1 MEKKAP
7 ALSELRSVAQK
18 MRKSGLS
25 QIELRGNGFRVSMK
39 YAPVSPAV
47 LPGRVPEATPALPAL
62 TAPDAVCAPFPGIV
76 LLQHPISKIP
86 FTQPGD
92 KVGKDALLG
101 LLKVG
106 VIYLPLRSP
115 VQGVVESLCVK
126 DGDCVE
132 YGAAIF
138 RLRREELAA

>member
-76 LLQHPISKIP
+76 LLQHPLNKIP
-86 FTQPGD
+86 FTQPGE

-138 RLRREELAA
+138 RLRREEVAA

>member
-7 ALSELRSVAQK
+7 ALSELRDIARK

-25 QIELRGNGFRVSMK
+25 QIELSGNGFRISMK
-39 YAPVSPAV
+39 YASVSPAI
-47 LPGRVPEATPALPAL
+47 LPCRMPDETPALPVL

-76 LLQHPISKIP
+76 LLRHPLNKIP
-86 FTQPGD
+86 FTQPGE

-115 VQGVVESLCVK
+115 VQGVVESLFVE

-132 YGAAIF
+132 YGAEIF
-138 RLRREELAA
+138 TLRREELAA

>member
-7 ALSELRSVAQK
+7 ALSELRDIARK
-18 MRKSGLS
+18 MRTSGLS
-25 QIELRGNGFRVSMK
+25 QIELSGNGFRISMK
-39 YAPVSPAV
+39 YAPVSPAI
-47 LPGRVPEATPALPAL
+47 LPCRMPDETVL

-76 LLQHPISKIP
+76 LLRHPLNKIP
-86 FTQPGD
+86 FTQPGE

-115 VQGVVESLCVK
+115 VQGVVESLFVE

-132 YGAAIF
+132 YGAEIF
-138 RLRREELAA
+138 TLRREELAA

>member
-7 ALSELRSVAQK
+7 ALSELRDIARK

-25 QIELRGNGFRVSMK
+25 QIELSGNGFRVSMK
-39 YAPVSPAV
+39 YAPVSPAI
-47 LPGRVPEATPALPAL
+47 LPCRMPDETPALPAL

-76 LLQHPISKIP
+76 LLQHPLNKIP
-86 FTQPGD
+86 FTQPGE

-115 VQGVVESLCVK
+115 VQGVVASLSVE

-132 YGAAIF
+132 YGAEIF
-138 RLRREELAA
+138 TLRREELAA

>member
-25 QIELRGNGFRVSMK
+25 QIELRGNGFRVSIK
-39 YAPVSPAV
+39 YAPVSPAI
-47 LPGRVPEATPALPAL
+47 LPCRVPDETPALPAL
-62 TAPDAVCAPFPGIV
+62 AAPDAVCAPFPGIV
-76 LLQHPISKIP
+76 LLQHPLSKIP
-86 FTQPGD
+86 FTQPGE

-115 VQGVVESLCVK
+115 VQGVVEPLSVK
-126 DGDCVE
+126 DGDCME
-132 YGAAIF
+132 YGAEIF
-138 RLRREELAA
+138 TLRREELAA